1 MVNEYVISYM
11 DRERAAL
18 EKAYPTFEAF
28 DKGFEAGDAMLE
40 GLTGLGG
47 QRGVEFD
54 EQGFAA
60 SAPLMLHTAQ
70 GARGAAAF
78 RYGGILPG
86 DEPGAERGLPPRR
99 GDTRRLGA
107 QGGIPAG
114 AGRLGGDFLDCTFIL
129 LIFVQP
135 KITQTYCPM
144 TPHQPSRR
152 EPKI

>member
-60 SAPLMLHTAQ
+60 SAPLMRIQLKALVAQ
-70 GARGAAAF
+70 RLFDTVAF
-78 RYGGILPG
+78 YRVMNPAQNEAYRRAVEILADWEHKG
-86 DEPGAERGLPPRR
+86 ES
-99 GDTRRLGA
+99 
-107 QGGIPAG
+107 
-114 AGRLGGDFLDCTFIL
+114 L
-129 LIFVQP
+129 LAP
-135 KITQTYCPM
+135 
-144 TPHQPSRR
+144 
-152 EPKI
+152 ED

>member
-1 MVNEYVISYM
+1 VVNEYVISYM

-47 QRGVEFD
+47 AARRGVRRA
-54 EQGFAA
+54 GLRSLGAA
-60 SAPLMLHTAQ
+60 DAHTAQ

-86 DEPGAERGLPPRR
+86 DEPGAERAYRR
-99 GDTRRLGA
+99 A
-107 QGGIPAG
+107 VE
-114 AGRLGGDFLDCTFIL
+114 IL
-129 LIFVQP
+129 ADWEHKGESLLAP
-135 KITQTYCPM
+135 
-144 TPHQPSRR
+144 
-152 EPKI
+152 ED